1 MIRMLTMIA
10 HTPNATCSSH
20 AWQKCRQV
28 KKSMDDKR
36 CINAQ
41 MAPQKPEHTIS
52 GRREPVNV

>member
-1 MIRMLTMIA
+1 MLTMIA